1 MSQILPMVTFSK
13 YSKCLLSPE
22 TTLLAVPS
30 TVLHITA
37 QSTFTVLDHAV
48 GIGVRTLGRGCVSPS
63 TAWVPKMEP
72 RSVLPLL
79 TKTSHR
85 PHLLTW
91 RSSHQR
97 QSQV

>member
-22 TTLLAVPS
+22 TTLLAVP
-30 TVLHITA
+30 
-37 QSTFTVLDHAV
+37 STFTVLDHAV